1 MRAALVYEKYLLALP
16 DTPDEESDNIRQFF
30 ELWKSGALNE
40 FPDYGLV
47 LERGHPVLLVRL
59 EEPTLRKVDMEVSK
73 HFKYPALFLPCK
85 TARWDDSTVDD
96 EFDEDTEFK
105 QILEDVSV
113 ILGAV
118 VDERGDQIARG
129 RPFTAYALA
138 SSLEDFEER
147 IMVLP
152 LH

>member
-1 MRAALVYEKYLLALP
+1 LGLSNPTNNFA
-16 DTPDEESDNIRQFF
+16 
-30 ELWKSGALNE
+30 
-40 FPDYGLV
+40 DYGLV

-105 QILEDVSV
+105 HTLEDVSV

-118 VDERGDQIARG
+118 VNERGDQIARG
-129 RPFTAYALA
+129 RPFIVVRLTLVR
-138 SSLEDFEER
+138 SEPKFTFFSKLLRMSE
-147 IMVLP
+147 I
-152 LH
+152 H